1 MRGVKQGL
9 PYFNMRSS
17 PTAPARRGL
26 HRIAPLICSFYVLS
40 MNRNDLVERIAAS
53 IWRQITW
60 LEHDEARAIAD
71 GLLRDMKVARLRIF
85 LRRE

>member
-1 MRGVKQGL
+1 
-9 PYFNMRSS
+9 
-17 PTAPARRGL
+17 
-26 HRIAPLICSFYVLS
+26 
-40 MNRNDLVERIAAS
+40 MNGNDLVERIAAS
-53 IWRQITW
+53 IRRQITW